1 MLVIAKELLRKA
13 VQRDE
18 TLYMSFHMQMN
29 RKIATPAESAQGQ
42 IPDFY
47 FPDLD

>member
-1 MLVIAKELLRKA
+1 
-13 VQRDE
+13 VQWVE
-18 TLYMSFHMQMN
+18 TLYMTERMQMN
-29 RKIATPAESAQGQ
+29 RKIRAPVESAQGQ